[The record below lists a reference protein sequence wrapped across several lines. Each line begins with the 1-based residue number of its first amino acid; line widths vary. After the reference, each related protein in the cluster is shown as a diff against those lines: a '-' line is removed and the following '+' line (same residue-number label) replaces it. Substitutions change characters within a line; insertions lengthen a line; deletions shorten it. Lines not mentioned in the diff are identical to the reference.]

1 MLKNGDLHARN
12 TMNMTGI
19 SKVDEDIKSG
29 LLAQKKT

>member
-1 MLKNGDLHARN
+1 MLKDGDLHARN

-19 SKVDEDIKSG
+19 SKKGEDIKGG

>member
-1 MLKNGDLHARN
+1 MLKDSDLHARN

-19 SKVDEDIKSG
+19 TKIDEDIKGG